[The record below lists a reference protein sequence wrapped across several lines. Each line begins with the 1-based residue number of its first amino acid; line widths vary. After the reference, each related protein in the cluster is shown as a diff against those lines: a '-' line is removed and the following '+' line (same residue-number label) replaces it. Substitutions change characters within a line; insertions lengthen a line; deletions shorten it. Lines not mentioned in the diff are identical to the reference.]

1 MWRILIVE
9 NNPEVRARLLAACK
23 ALPTLRVVA
32 ITEDGEQATRL
43 SNVLKPDAIVAAV
56 ALCAH
61 DRFAV
66 VQNIMSHSP
75 TRILVYAS
83 GNKAYDLG
91 LDRALGSGAMHVFTA
106 PPVDDGVCHKLAQA
120 ISDLCVQ
127 DKPRGTAFE
136 VEAPLGAPRT
146 IGGNEPKVA
155 RPVVRALPLPARIVA
170 IGASTGGPAA
180 IEYLLRKWAK
190 DFPLP
195 VIVAQHMTTGFS
207 RDLVRWLDTLGS
219 LRVKLADD
227 DEAPVAGTM
236 YFAPDGMHIALAD
249 ERLRLTT
256 ATPEEAEVPSVDRLF
271 DSVSKALGASAIG
284 VLLTGMGED
293 GARGLLNMSQA
304 GARTVAQDRETSLVY
319 GMPSA
324 AHRLGA
330 AQLVLGL
337 SDIAEYL
344 NDCAR
349 ALRRGKK

>member
-1 MWRILIVE
+1 MWRVLIVE
-9 NNPEVRARLLAACK
+9 NNREVRERLVASCRLANA
-23 ALPTLRVVA
+23 LRVVA
-32 ITEDGEQATRL
+32 TTDDGEQATRL
-43 SNVLKPDAIVAAV
+43 SHVLHPDAIAINVS
-56 ALCAH
+56 LCAH

-66 VQNIMSHSP
+66 LQNIMSHSP
-75 TRILVYAS
+75 TRILVYAT

-91 LDRALGSGAMHVFTA
+91 LDRALQAGAMHVFTVA
-106 PPVDDGVCHKLAQA
+106 PVDEPSTAKLVQS

-127 DKPRGTAFE
+127 DKPQSRAVTPA
-136 VEAPLGAPRT
+136 APLGSPRT
-146 IGGNEPKVA
+146 VSGNAPKPKEA
-155 RPVVRALPLPARIVA
+155 VRALPLPARIIG

-195 VIVAQHMTTGFS
+195 ILVAQHMTTGFS
-207 RDLVRWLDTLGS
+207 RDLVRWLDTLGT

-227 DEAPVAGTM
+227 DEPPTHGVM
-236 YFAPDGMHIALAD
+236 YFAPDGMHISLGAED
-249 ERLRLTT
+249 RIRLTP
-256 ATPEEAEVPSVDRLF
+256 AKADEAEVPRVDTLF
-271 DSVSKALGASAIG
+271 DSLAKLHGASSIG

-293 GARGLLNMSQA
+293 GAKGLLSMAQA

-324 AHRLGA
+324 AHRVGA

-337 SDIAEYL
+337 PDIAEYL

-349 ALRRGKK
+349 SRRGKK